1 MSVLTQQRGDCL
13 GNRLPAG
20 IHEIL
25 LCGSKKRWN
34 GVIVGILDAFL
45 VLRRFQDVLARMLV
59 QFRGEMGTC
68 MIFRDPDSTLRIMVR
83 NEQHI
88 GFP

>member
-13 GNRLPAG
+13 ANRLPAG

-25 LCGSKKRWN
+25 LCRSKKRWN
-34 GVIVGILDAFL
+34 GVIVGMLDASL
-45 VLRRFQDVLARMLV
+45 VLRRFQDVLAGILV
-59 QFRGEMGTC
+59 QFQKEMGTC
-68 MIFRDPDSTLRIMVR
+68 MIFSDPDSTLRIMAR